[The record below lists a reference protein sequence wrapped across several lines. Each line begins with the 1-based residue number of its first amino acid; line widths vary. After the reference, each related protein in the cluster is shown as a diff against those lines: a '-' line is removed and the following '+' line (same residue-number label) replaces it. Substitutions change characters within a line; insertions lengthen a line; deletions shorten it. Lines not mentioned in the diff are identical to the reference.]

1 MDDNFFTEKELKSAN
16 RGSIAPVIVVIFVII
31 ALLGLAF
38 FGGKYYL
45 ASRNNIKI
53 FMNNYFNKLED
64 NIGKNNSTSG
74 SLSLNVNGDTT
85 DKEKKIF
92 KILNNLDFSMNY
104 GIDTKEN
111 ITNIDISTNYYGDKL
126 VNINTYIEDNNIYL
140 SSSDLYS
147 KYIKIENKKEDNSE
161 KKSMT
166 NDDYKVIINSISTAV
181 SESLKEEYF
190 TKNWVKLDGKS
201 VNKVEL
207 LLNNNNIKII
217 NENIINNLKNNDNS
231 EEFKKEYD
239 TLMKTPVYVDS
250 PLAISATEIFRE
262 NMNLFDEETQQLI
275 QSGDNPLEFPGLQFT
290 KTADESK
297 SLNEMDGAAII
308 ISASGMCD
316 VGRIKHH
323 LKHHIWN
330 PNSTILFVGYQ
341 APGTLGRRIV
351 DGAKTIKIFGEE
363 IAVNARIEYIEGYS
377 GHADQEWLMNFI
389 YSFITK
395 PKHIFL
401 VHGEP
406 DGQEI
411 LREKIV
417 KQLGIPVTIPE
428 FGEIYS
434 IKDEAIEK
442 ISQLERV
449 VAERE
454 ETPRLEV
461 IEKMK
466 ILKNELADMEEIV
479 KSDYLTDDAT
489 DDDIAKLKLRLKEL
503 ENQILKIVEND

>member
-1 MDDNFFTEKELKSAN
+1 MDDNFFTEKELRNAN
-16 RGSIAPVIVVIFVII
+16 RGSIAPVVVVIFVII

-53 FMNNYFNKLED
+53 FMNDYFNKLED

-126 VNINTYIEDNNIYL
+126 ININTYIEDNNIYL

-217 NENIINNLKNNDNS
+217 NENIINNLKNNNNFIDSFGKLIGKKTMEVKELLDKEIKEVNS
-231 EEFKKEYD
+231 NEYSD
-239 TLMKTPVYVDS
+239 IKISLYTKITKFVKLEITSGEDKIAVKSNDKGYSFEIVDS
-250 PLAISATEIFRE
+250 E
-262 NMNLFDEETQQLI
+262 
-275 QSGDNPLEFPGLQFT
+275 DNNTYNG
-290 KTADESK
+290 
-297 SLNEMDGAAII
+297 
-308 ISASGMCD
+308 
-316 VGRIKHH
+316 
-323 LKHHIWN
+323 
-330 PNSTILFVGYQ
+330 
-341 APGTLGRRIV
+341 
-351 DGAKTIKIFGEE
+351 TIKINNNSDSTTYNVNVKDSNNLE
-363 IAVNARIEYIEGYS
+363 IKINNTI
-377 GHADQEWLMNFI
+377 NKT
-389 YSFITK
+389 TK
-395 PKHIFL
+395 
-401 VHGEP
+401 
-406 DGQEI
+406 
-411 LREKIV
+411 
-417 KQLGIPVTIPE
+417 
-428 FGEIYS
+428 
-434 IKDEAIEK
+434 IEK
-442 ISQLERV
+442 KDVSNSVLLEDITEKEYEDIINKISNNKAFNKIYEDISNSN
-449 VAERE
+449 
-454 ETPRLEV
+454 
-461 IEKMK
+461 IE
-466 ILKNELADMEEIV
+466 IG
-479 KSDYLTDDAT
+479 
-489 DDDIAKLKLRLKEL
+489 DIA
-503 ENQILKIVEND
+503 

>member
-1 MDDNFFTEKELKSAN
+1 MDDSFFTEKELRNAN

-53 FMNNYFNKLED
+53 FMNDYFNELEE

-85 DKEKKIF
+85 DKEEKIF

-126 VNINTYIEDNNIYL
+126 ININTYIEDNNIYL

-217 NENIINNLKNNDNS
+217 NENIINNLKNNNNFIDSFGKLIGKKTMEVKELLDKEIKEVNSNEYSDIKISLYTKITKFVKLEITSGEDKIVVKSNDKGYSFEIVDSEDNNTYNGTIEINNNS
-231 EEFKKEYD
+231 DSTTYNVNVKDSNNLEIKINNTINKTTKIEKKDVSNSVLLEDITEKEYED
-239 TLMKTPVYVDS
+239 
-250 PLAISATEIFRE
+250 
-262 NMNLFDEETQQLI
+262 
-275 QSGDNPLEFPGLQFT
+275 
-290 KTADESK
+290 
-297 SLNEMDGAAII
+297 II
-308 ISASGMCD
+308 
-316 VGRIKHH
+316 
-323 LKHHIWN
+323 N
-330 PNSTILFVGYQ
+330 
-341 APGTLGRRIV
+341 
-351 DGAKTIKIFGEE
+351 
-363 IAVNARIEYIEGYS
+363 
-377 GHADQEWLMNFI
+377 
-389 YSFITK
+389 
-395 PKHIFL
+395 
-401 VHGEP
+401 
-406 DGQEI
+406 
-411 LREKIV
+411 
-417 KQLGIPVTIPE
+417 
-428 FGEIYS
+428 
-434 IKDEAIEK
+434 K
-442 ISQLERV
+442 ISNNKAFNKIYEDISNSN
-449 VAERE
+449 
-454 ETPRLEV
+454 
-461 IEKMK
+461 IE
-466 ILKNELADMEEIV
+466 IG
-479 KSDYLTDDAT
+479 
-489 DDDIAKLKLRLKEL
+489 DIA
-503 ENQILKIVEND
+503 

>member
-1 MDDNFFTEKELKSAN
+1 MDDNFFTEKELRNAN

-53 FMNNYFNKLED
+53 FMNDYFNELED

-126 VNINTYIEDNNIYL
+126 ININTYIEDNNIYL

-147 KYIKIENKKEDNSE
+147 KYIRIENKKEDNSE

-190 TKNWVKLDGKS
+190 TKNWVELDGKS

-217 NENIINNLKNNDNS
+217 NENIINNLKNNNNFIDSFGKLIGKKTMEVKELLDKEIKEVNSNEYSDIKISLYTKITKFVKLEITSGEDKIVVKSNDKGYSFEIVDSEDNNTYNGTIEINNNS
-231 EEFKKEYD
+231 DSTTYNVNVKDSNNLEIKINNTINKTTKIEKKDVSNSVLLEDITEKEYED
-239 TLMKTPVYVDS
+239 
-250 PLAISATEIFRE
+250 
-262 NMNLFDEETQQLI
+262 
-275 QSGDNPLEFPGLQFT
+275 
-290 KTADESK
+290 
-297 SLNEMDGAAII
+297 II
-308 ISASGMCD
+308 
-316 VGRIKHH
+316 
-323 LKHHIWN
+323 N
-330 PNSTILFVGYQ
+330 
-341 APGTLGRRIV
+341 
-351 DGAKTIKIFGEE
+351 
-363 IAVNARIEYIEGYS
+363 
-377 GHADQEWLMNFI
+377 
-389 YSFITK
+389 
-395 PKHIFL
+395 
-401 VHGEP
+401 
-406 DGQEI
+406 
-411 LREKIV
+411 
-417 KQLGIPVTIPE
+417 
-428 FGEIYS
+428 
-434 IKDEAIEK
+434 K
-442 ISQLERV
+442 ISNNKAFNKIYEDISNSN
-449 VAERE
+449 
-454 ETPRLEV
+454 
-461 IEKMK
+461 IE
-466 ILKNELADMEEIV
+466 IG
-479 KSDYLTDDAT
+479 
-489 DDDIAKLKLRLKEL
+489 DIA
-503 ENQILKIVEND
+503 

>member
-1 MDDNFFTEKELKSAN
+1 MDDNFFTEKELRNAN

-53 FMNNYFNKLED
+53 FMNDYFNKLED

-126 VNINTYIEDNNIYL
+126 ININTYIEDNNIYL

-217 NENIINNLKNNDNS
+217 NENIINNLKNNNNFIDSFGKLIGKKTMEVKELLDKEIKEVNSNEYSDIKISLYTKITKFVKLEITSGEDKIVVKSNDKGYSFEIVDSEDNNTYNGTIEINNNS
-231 EEFKKEYD
+231 DSTTYNVNVKDSNNLEIKINNTINKTTKIEKKDVSNSILLEDITEKEYED
-239 TLMKTPVYVDS
+239 
-250 PLAISATEIFRE
+250 
-262 NMNLFDEETQQLI
+262 
-275 QSGDNPLEFPGLQFT
+275 
-290 KTADESK
+290 
-297 SLNEMDGAAII
+297 II
-308 ISASGMCD
+308 
-316 VGRIKHH
+316 
-323 LKHHIWN
+323 N
-330 PNSTILFVGYQ
+330 
-341 APGTLGRRIV
+341 
-351 DGAKTIKIFGEE
+351 
-363 IAVNARIEYIEGYS
+363 
-377 GHADQEWLMNFI
+377 
-389 YSFITK
+389 
-395 PKHIFL
+395 
-401 VHGEP
+401 
-406 DGQEI
+406 
-411 LREKIV
+411 
-417 KQLGIPVTIPE
+417 
-428 FGEIYS
+428 
-434 IKDEAIEK
+434 K
-442 ISQLERV
+442 ISNNKAFNKIYEDISNSN
-449 VAERE
+449 
-454 ETPRLEV
+454 
-461 IEKMK
+461 IE
-466 ILKNELADMEEIV
+466 IG
-479 KSDYLTDDAT
+479 
-489 DDDIAKLKLRLKEL
+489 DIA
-503 ENQILKIVEND
+503 

>member
-1 MDDNFFTEKELKSAN
+1 MDDSFFTEKELRNAN

-53 FMNNYFNKLED
+53 FMNDYFNELEE

-74 SLSLNVNGDTT
+74 SLSLNVNGDTA
-85 DKEKKIF
+85 DKEEKIF

-126 VNINTYIEDNNIYL
+126 ININTYIEDNNIYL

-217 NENIINNLKNNDNS
+217 NENIINNLKNNNNFIDSFGKLIGKKTMEVKELLDKEIKEVNNNEYSDIKISLYTKITKFVKLEITSGEDKIVVKSNDKGYSFEIVDSEDNNTYNGTIEINNNS
-231 EEFKKEYD
+231 DSTTYNVNVKDSNNLEIKINNTINKTTKIEKKDVSNSVLLEDITEKEYED
-239 TLMKTPVYVDS
+239 
-250 PLAISATEIFRE
+250 
-262 NMNLFDEETQQLI
+262 
-275 QSGDNPLEFPGLQFT
+275 
-290 KTADESK
+290 
-297 SLNEMDGAAII
+297 II
-308 ISASGMCD
+308 
-316 VGRIKHH
+316 
-323 LKHHIWN
+323 N
-330 PNSTILFVGYQ
+330 
-341 APGTLGRRIV
+341 
-351 DGAKTIKIFGEE
+351 
-363 IAVNARIEYIEGYS
+363 
-377 GHADQEWLMNFI
+377 
-389 YSFITK
+389 
-395 PKHIFL
+395 
-401 VHGEP
+401 
-406 DGQEI
+406 
-411 LREKIV
+411 
-417 KQLGIPVTIPE
+417 
-428 FGEIYS
+428 
-434 IKDEAIEK
+434 K
-442 ISQLERV
+442 ISNNKAFNKIYEDISNSN
-449 VAERE
+449 
-454 ETPRLEV
+454 
-461 IEKMK
+461 IE
-466 ILKNELADMEEIV
+466 IG
-479 KSDYLTDDAT
+479 
-489 DDDIAKLKLRLKEL
+489 DIA
-503 ENQILKIVEND
+503 

>member
-1 MDDNFFTEKELKSAN
+1 MDDNFFTEKELRNAN
-16 RGSIAPVIVVIFVII
+16 RGSIAPVVVVIFVII

-53 FMNNYFNKLED
+53 FMNDYFNELEE

-85 DKEKKIF
+85 DKEEKIF

-126 VNINTYIEDNNIYL
+126 ININTYIEDNNIYL

-217 NENIINNLKNNDNS
+217 NEKIINNLKNNNNFIDSFGKLIGKKTMEVKELLDKEIKEVNSNEYSDIKISLYTKITKFVKLEITSGEDKIVVKSNDKGYSFEIVDSEDNNTYNGTIEINNNS
-231 EEFKKEYD
+231 DSTTYNVNVKDSNNLEIKINNTINKTTKIEKKDVSNSVLLEDITEKEYED
-239 TLMKTPVYVDS
+239 
-250 PLAISATEIFRE
+250 
-262 NMNLFDEETQQLI
+262 
-275 QSGDNPLEFPGLQFT
+275 
-290 KTADESK
+290 
-297 SLNEMDGAAII
+297 II
-308 ISASGMCD
+308 
-316 VGRIKHH
+316 
-323 LKHHIWN
+323 N
-330 PNSTILFVGYQ
+330 
-341 APGTLGRRIV
+341 
-351 DGAKTIKIFGEE
+351 
-363 IAVNARIEYIEGYS
+363 
-377 GHADQEWLMNFI
+377 
-389 YSFITK
+389 
-395 PKHIFL
+395 
-401 VHGEP
+401 
-406 DGQEI
+406 
-411 LREKIV
+411 
-417 KQLGIPVTIPE
+417 
-428 FGEIYS
+428 
-434 IKDEAIEK
+434 K
-442 ISQLERV
+442 ISNNKAFNKIYEDISNSN
-449 VAERE
+449 
-454 ETPRLEV
+454 
-461 IEKMK
+461 IE
-466 ILKNELADMEEIV
+466 IG
-479 KSDYLTDDAT
+479 
-489 DDDIAKLKLRLKEL
+489 DIA
-503 ENQILKIVEND
+503 

>member
-16 RGSIAPVIVVIFVII
+16 RGSIASVVVVIFVII

-53 FMNNYFNKLED
+53 FMNNYFNELED

-85 DKEKKIF
+85 DKEEKIF

-126 VNINTYIEDNNIYL
+126 ININTYIEDNNIYL

-217 NENIINNLKNNDNS
+217 NENIINNLKNNNNFIDSFGKLIGKKTMEVKELLDKEIKEVNSNEYSDIKISLYTKITKFVKLEITSGEDKIVVKSNDKGYSFEIVDSEDNNTYNGTIEINNNS
-231 EEFKKEYD
+231 DSTTYNVNVKDSNNLEIKINNTINKTTKIEKKDVSNSILLEDITEKEYED
-239 TLMKTPVYVDS
+239 
-250 PLAISATEIFRE
+250 
-262 NMNLFDEETQQLI
+262 
-275 QSGDNPLEFPGLQFT
+275 
-290 KTADESK
+290 
-297 SLNEMDGAAII
+297 II
-308 ISASGMCD
+308 
-316 VGRIKHH
+316 
-323 LKHHIWN
+323 N
-330 PNSTILFVGYQ
+330 
-341 APGTLGRRIV
+341 
-351 DGAKTIKIFGEE
+351 
-363 IAVNARIEYIEGYS
+363 
-377 GHADQEWLMNFI
+377 
-389 YSFITK
+389 
-395 PKHIFL
+395 
-401 VHGEP
+401 
-406 DGQEI
+406 
-411 LREKIV
+411 
-417 KQLGIPVTIPE
+417 
-428 FGEIYS
+428 
-434 IKDEAIEK
+434 K
-442 ISQLERV
+442 ISNNKAFNKIYEDISNSN
-449 VAERE
+449 
-454 ETPRLEV
+454 
-461 IEKMK
+461 IE
-466 ILKNELADMEEIV
+466 IG
-479 KSDYLTDDAT
+479 
-489 DDDIAKLKLRLKEL
+489 DIA
-503 ENQILKIVEND
+503 

>member
-16 RGSIAPVIVVIFVII
+16 RGSIAPIVVVIFVII

-53 FMNNYFNKLED
+53 FMNDYFNKLED

-126 VNINTYIEDNNIYL
+126 ININTYIEDNNIYL

-217 NENIINNLKNNDNS
+217 NENIINNLKNNNNFIDSFGKLIGKKTMEVKELLDKEIKEVNS
-231 EEFKKEYD
+231 NEYSD
-239 TLMKTPVYVDS
+239 
-250 PLAISATEIFRE
+250 
-262 NMNLFDEETQQLI
+262 
-275 QSGDNPLEFPGLQFT
+275 
-290 KTADESK
+290 
-297 SLNEMDGAAII
+297 
-308 ISASGMCD
+308 
-316 VGRIKHH
+316 
-323 LKHHIWN
+323 
-330 PNSTILFVGYQ
+330 
-341 APGTLGRRIV
+341 
-351 DGAKTIKIFGEE
+351 IKISL
-363 IAVNARIEYIEGYS
+363 YTK
-377 GHADQEWLMNFI
+377 
-389 YSFITK
+389 ITK
-395 PKHIFL
+395 FVKLEITS
-401 VHGEP
+401 GE
-406 DGQEI
+406 D
-411 LREKIV
+411 KIV
-417 KQLGIPVTIPE
+417 
-428 FGEIYS
+428 
-434 IKDEAIEK
+434 
-442 ISQLERV
+442 
-449 VAERE
+449 
-454 ETPRLEV
+454 
-461 IEKMK
+461 
-466 ILKNELADMEEIV
+466 V
-479 KSDYLTDDAT
+479 KS
-489 DDDIAKLKLRLKEL
+489 
-503 ENQILKIVEND
+503 NDKG

>member
-1 MDDNFFTEKELKSAN
+1 MDDNFFTEKELRNAN
-16 RGSIAPVIVVIFVII
+16 RGSIAPVVVVIFVII

-53 FMNNYFNKLED
+53 FMNDYFNKLED

-126 VNINTYIEDNNIYL
+126 ININTYIEDNNIYL

-217 NENIINNLKNNDNS
+217 NENIINNLKNNNNFIDSFGKLIGKKTMEVKELLDKEIKEVNS
-231 EEFKKEYD
+231 NEYSD
-239 TLMKTPVYVDS
+239 IKISLYTKITKFVKLEITSGEDKIVVKSNDKGYSFEIVDS
-250 PLAISATEIFRE
+250 E
-262 NMNLFDEETQQLI
+262 
-275 QSGDNPLEFPGLQFT
+275 DNNTYNG
-290 KTADESK
+290 
-297 SLNEMDGAAII
+297 
-308 ISASGMCD
+308 
-316 VGRIKHH
+316 
-323 LKHHIWN
+323 
-330 PNSTILFVGYQ
+330 
-341 APGTLGRRIV
+341 
-351 DGAKTIKIFGEE
+351 TIKINNNSDSTTYNVNVKDSNNLE
-363 IAVNARIEYIEGYS
+363 IKINNTI
-377 GHADQEWLMNFI
+377 NKT
-389 YSFITK
+389 TK
-395 PKHIFL
+395 
-401 VHGEP
+401 
-406 DGQEI
+406 
-411 LREKIV
+411 
-417 KQLGIPVTIPE
+417 
-428 FGEIYS
+428 
-434 IKDEAIEK
+434 IEK
-442 ISQLERV
+442 KDVSNSILLEDITEKEYEDIINKISNNKAFNKIYEDISNSN
-449 VAERE
+449 
-454 ETPRLEV
+454 
-461 IEKMK
+461 IE
-466 ILKNELADMEEIV
+466 IG
-479 KSDYLTDDAT
+479 
-489 DDDIAKLKLRLKEL
+489 DIA
-503 ENQILKIVEND
+503 

>member
-53 FMNNYFNKLED
+53 FMNDYFNKLED

-85 DKEKKIF
+85 DKEEKIF

-126 VNINTYIEDNNIYL
+126 ININTYIEDNNIYL

-217 NENIINNLKNNDNS
+217 NENIINNLKNNNNFIDSFGKLIGKKTMEVKELLDKEIKEVNSNEYSDIKISLYTKITKFVKLEITSGEDKIVVKSNDKGYSFEIVDSEDNNTYNGTIEINNNS
-231 EEFKKEYD
+231 DSTTYNVNVKDSNNLEIKINNTINKTTKIEKKDVSNSVLLEDITEKEYED
-239 TLMKTPVYVDS
+239 
-250 PLAISATEIFRE
+250 
-262 NMNLFDEETQQLI
+262 
-275 QSGDNPLEFPGLQFT
+275 
-290 KTADESK
+290 
-297 SLNEMDGAAII
+297 II
-308 ISASGMCD
+308 
-316 VGRIKHH
+316 
-323 LKHHIWN
+323 N
-330 PNSTILFVGYQ
+330 
-341 APGTLGRRIV
+341 
-351 DGAKTIKIFGEE
+351 
-363 IAVNARIEYIEGYS
+363 
-377 GHADQEWLMNFI
+377 
-389 YSFITK
+389 
-395 PKHIFL
+395 
-401 VHGEP
+401 
-406 DGQEI
+406 
-411 LREKIV
+411 
-417 KQLGIPVTIPE
+417 
-428 FGEIYS
+428 
-434 IKDEAIEK
+434 K
-442 ISQLERV
+442 ISNNKAFNKIYEDISNSN
-449 VAERE
+449 
-454 ETPRLEV
+454 
-461 IEKMK
+461 IE
-466 ILKNELADMEEIV
+466 IG
-479 KSDYLTDDAT
+479 
-489 DDDIAKLKLRLKEL
+489 DIA
-503 ENQILKIVEND
+503 

>member
-1 MDDNFFTEKELKSAN
+1 MDDNFFTEKELRNAN
-16 RGSIAPVIVVIFVII
+16 RGSIAPVVVVIFVII

-53 FMNNYFNKLED
+53 FMNDYFNELED

-126 VNINTYIEDNNIYL
+126 ININTYIEDNNIYL

-217 NENIINNLKNNDNS
+217 NENIINNLKNNNNFIDSFGKLIGKKTMEVKELLDKEIKEVNS
-231 EEFKKEYD
+231 NEYSD
-239 TLMKTPVYVDS
+239 IKISLYTKITKFVKLEITSGEDKIAVKSNDKGYSFEIVDS
-250 PLAISATEIFRE
+250 E
-262 NMNLFDEETQQLI
+262 
-275 QSGDNPLEFPGLQFT
+275 DNNTYNG
-290 KTADESK
+290 
-297 SLNEMDGAAII
+297 
-308 ISASGMCD
+308 
-316 VGRIKHH
+316 
-323 LKHHIWN
+323 
-330 PNSTILFVGYQ
+330 
-341 APGTLGRRIV
+341 
-351 DGAKTIKIFGEE
+351 TIKINNNSDSTTYNVNVKDSNNLE
-363 IAVNARIEYIEGYS
+363 IKINNTI
-377 GHADQEWLMNFI
+377 NKT
-389 YSFITK
+389 TK
-395 PKHIFL
+395 
-401 VHGEP
+401 
-406 DGQEI
+406 
-411 LREKIV
+411 
-417 KQLGIPVTIPE
+417 
-428 FGEIYS
+428 
-434 IKDEAIEK
+434 IEK
-442 ISQLERV
+442 KDVSNSVLLEDITEKEYEDIINKISNNKAFNKIYEDISNSN
-449 VAERE
+449 
-454 ETPRLEV
+454 
-461 IEKMK
+461 IE
-466 ILKNELADMEEIV
+466 IG
-479 KSDYLTDDAT
+479 
-489 DDDIAKLKLRLKEL
+489 DIA
-503 ENQILKIVEND
+503 

>member
-16 RGSIAPVIVVIFVII
+16 RGSIAPVVVVIFVII

-53 FMNNYFNKLED
+53 FMNDYFNKLED

-126 VNINTYIEDNNIYL
+126 ININTYIEDNNIYL

-217 NENIINNLKNNDNS
+217 NENIINNLKNNNNFIDSFGKLIGKKTMEVKELLDKEIKEVNS
-231 EEFKKEYD
+231 NEYSD
-239 TLMKTPVYVDS
+239 IKISLYTKITKFVKLEITSGEDKIVVKSNDKGYSFEIVDS
-250 PLAISATEIFRE
+250 E
-262 NMNLFDEETQQLI
+262 
-275 QSGDNPLEFPGLQFT
+275 DNNTYNG
-290 KTADESK
+290 
-297 SLNEMDGAAII
+297 
-308 ISASGMCD
+308 
-316 VGRIKHH
+316 
-323 LKHHIWN
+323 
-330 PNSTILFVGYQ
+330 
-341 APGTLGRRIV
+341 
-351 DGAKTIKIFGEE
+351 TIKINNNSDSTTYNVNVKDSNNLE
-363 IAVNARIEYIEGYS
+363 IKINNTI
-377 GHADQEWLMNFI
+377 NKT
-389 YSFITK
+389 TK
-395 PKHIFL
+395 
-401 VHGEP
+401 
-406 DGQEI
+406 
-411 LREKIV
+411 
-417 KQLGIPVTIPE
+417 
-428 FGEIYS
+428 
-434 IKDEAIEK
+434 IEK
-442 ISQLERV
+442 KDVSNSVLLEDITEKEYEDIINKISNNKAFNKIYEDISNSN
-449 VAERE
+449 
-454 ETPRLEV
+454 
-461 IEKMK
+461 IE
-466 ILKNELADMEEIV
+466 IG
-479 KSDYLTDDAT
+479 
-489 DDDIAKLKLRLKEL
+489 DIA
-503 ENQILKIVEND
+503 

>member
-1 MDDNFFTEKELKSAN
+1 MDDNFFTEKELRNAN

-53 FMNNYFNKLED
+53 FMNDYFNELEE

-85 DKEKKIF
+85 DKEEKIF

-126 VNINTYIEDNNIYL
+126 ININTYIEDNNIYL

-217 NENIINNLKNNDNS
+217 NENIINNLKNNNNFIDSFGKLIGKKTMEVKELLDKEIKEVNS
-231 EEFKKEYD
+231 NEYSD
-239 TLMKTPVYVDS
+239 IKISLYTKITKFVKLEITSGEDKIVVKSNDKGYSFEIVDS
-250 PLAISATEIFRE
+250 E
-262 NMNLFDEETQQLI
+262 
-275 QSGDNPLEFPGLQFT
+275 DNNTYNG
-290 KTADESK
+290 
-297 SLNEMDGAAII
+297 
-308 ISASGMCD
+308 
-316 VGRIKHH
+316 
-323 LKHHIWN
+323 
-330 PNSTILFVGYQ
+330 
-341 APGTLGRRIV
+341 
-351 DGAKTIKIFGEE
+351 TIKINNNSDSTTYNVNVKDSNNLE
-363 IAVNARIEYIEGYS
+363 IKINNTI
-377 GHADQEWLMNFI
+377 NKT
-389 YSFITK
+389 TK
-395 PKHIFL
+395 
-401 VHGEP
+401 
-406 DGQEI
+406 
-411 LREKIV
+411 
-417 KQLGIPVTIPE
+417 
-428 FGEIYS
+428 
-434 IKDEAIEK
+434 IEK
-442 ISQLERV
+442 KDVSNSILLEDITEKEYEDIINKISNNKAFNKIYEDISNSN
-449 VAERE
+449 
-454 ETPRLEV
+454 
-461 IEKMK
+461 IE
-466 ILKNELADMEEIV
+466 IG
-479 KSDYLTDDAT
+479 
-489 DDDIAKLKLRLKEL
+489 DIA
-503 ENQILKIVEND
+503 

>member
-1 MDDNFFTEKELKSAN
+1 MDDNFFTEKELRNAN

-53 FMNNYFNKLED
+53 FMNDYFNKLED

-74 SLSLNVNGDTT
+74 SLSLNINGDTT
-85 DKEKKIF
+85 DKEEKIF

-126 VNINTYIEDNNIYL
+126 ININTYIEDNNIYL

-217 NENIINNLKNNDNS
+217 NENIINNLKNNNNFIDSFGKLIGKKTMEVKELLDKEIKEVNS
-231 EEFKKEYD
+231 NEYSD
-239 TLMKTPVYVDS
+239 IKISLYTKITKFVKLEITSGEDKIAVKSNDKGYSFEIVDS
-250 PLAISATEIFRE
+250 E
-262 NMNLFDEETQQLI
+262 
-275 QSGDNPLEFPGLQFT
+275 DNNTYNG
-290 KTADESK
+290 
-297 SLNEMDGAAII
+297 
-308 ISASGMCD
+308 
-316 VGRIKHH
+316 
-323 LKHHIWN
+323 
-330 PNSTILFVGYQ
+330 
-341 APGTLGRRIV
+341 
-351 DGAKTIKIFGEE
+351 TIKINNNSDSTTYNVNVKDSNNLE
-363 IAVNARIEYIEGYS
+363 IKINNTI
-377 GHADQEWLMNFI
+377 NKT
-389 YSFITK
+389 TK
-395 PKHIFL
+395 
-401 VHGEP
+401 
-406 DGQEI
+406 
-411 LREKIV
+411 
-417 KQLGIPVTIPE
+417 
-428 FGEIYS
+428 
-434 IKDEAIEK
+434 IEK
-442 ISQLERV
+442 KDVSNSVLLEDITEKEYEDIINKISNNKAFNKIYEDISNSN
-449 VAERE
+449 
-454 ETPRLEV
+454 
-461 IEKMK
+461 IE
-466 ILKNELADMEEIV
+466 IG
-479 KSDYLTDDAT
+479 
-489 DDDIAKLKLRLKEL
+489 DIA
-503 ENQILKIVEND
+503 

>member
-16 RGSIAPVIVVIFVII
+16 RGSIAPVVVVIFVII

-126 VNINTYIEDNNIYL
+126 ININTYIEDNNIYL
-140 SSSDLYS
+140 SSSDLY
-147 KYIKIENKKEDNSE
+147 KKKKKIENKKEDNSE

-217 NENIINNLKNNDNS
+217 NENIINNLKNNNNFIDSFGKLIGKKTMEVKELLDKEIKEVNSNEYSDIKISLYTKITKFVKLEITSGEDKIAVKSNDKGYSFEIVDSEDNNTYNGTIEINNNS
-231 EEFKKEYD
+231 DSTTYNVNVKDSNNLEIKINNTINKTTKIEKKDVSNSVLLEDITEKEYED
-239 TLMKTPVYVDS
+239 
-250 PLAISATEIFRE
+250 
-262 NMNLFDEETQQLI
+262 
-275 QSGDNPLEFPGLQFT
+275 
-290 KTADESK
+290 
-297 SLNEMDGAAII
+297 II
-308 ISASGMCD
+308 
-316 VGRIKHH
+316 
-323 LKHHIWN
+323 N
-330 PNSTILFVGYQ
+330 
-341 APGTLGRRIV
+341 
-351 DGAKTIKIFGEE
+351 
-363 IAVNARIEYIEGYS
+363 
-377 GHADQEWLMNFI
+377 
-389 YSFITK
+389 
-395 PKHIFL
+395 
-401 VHGEP
+401 
-406 DGQEI
+406 
-411 LREKIV
+411 
-417 KQLGIPVTIPE
+417 
-428 FGEIYS
+428 
-434 IKDEAIEK
+434 K
-442 ISQLERV
+442 ISNNKAFNKIYEDISNSN
-449 VAERE
+449 
-454 ETPRLEV
+454 
-461 IEKMK
+461 IE
-466 ILKNELADMEEIV
+466 IG
-479 KSDYLTDDAT
+479 
-489 DDDIAKLKLRLKEL
+489 DIA
-503 ENQILKIVEND
+503 

>member
-1 MDDNFFTEKELKSAN
+1 MDDNFFTEKELRNAN
-16 RGSIAPVIVVIFVII
+16 RGSIAPVVVVIFVII

-53 FMNNYFNKLED
+53 FMNDYFNELEE

-126 VNINTYIEDNNIYL
+126 ININTYIEDNNIYL

-217 NENIINNLKNNDNS
+217 NENIINNLKNNNNFIDSFGKLIGRKTMEVKELLDKEIKEVNSNEYSDIKISLYTKITKFVKLEITSGEDKIVVKSNDKGYSFEIVDSEDNNTYNGTIEINNNS
-231 EEFKKEYD
+231 DSTTYNVNVKDSNNLEIKINNTINKTTKIEKKDVSNSVLLEDITEKEYED
-239 TLMKTPVYVDS
+239 
-250 PLAISATEIFRE
+250 
-262 NMNLFDEETQQLI
+262 
-275 QSGDNPLEFPGLQFT
+275 
-290 KTADESK
+290 
-297 SLNEMDGAAII
+297 II
-308 ISASGMCD
+308 
-316 VGRIKHH
+316 
-323 LKHHIWN
+323 N
-330 PNSTILFVGYQ
+330 
-341 APGTLGRRIV
+341 
-351 DGAKTIKIFGEE
+351 
-363 IAVNARIEYIEGYS
+363 
-377 GHADQEWLMNFI
+377 
-389 YSFITK
+389 
-395 PKHIFL
+395 
-401 VHGEP
+401 
-406 DGQEI
+406 
-411 LREKIV
+411 
-417 KQLGIPVTIPE
+417 
-428 FGEIYS
+428 
-434 IKDEAIEK
+434 K
-442 ISQLERV
+442 ISNNKAFNKIYEDISNSN
-449 VAERE
+449 
-454 ETPRLEV
+454 
-461 IEKMK
+461 IE
-466 ILKNELADMEEIV
+466 IG
-479 KSDYLTDDAT
+479 
-489 DDDIAKLKLRLKEL
+489 DIA
-503 ENQILKIVEND
+503 

>member
-53 FMNNYFNKLED
+53 FMNDYFNKLED

-126 VNINTYIEDNNIYL
+126 ININTYIEDNNIYL

-217 NENIINNLKNNDNS
+217 NENIINNLKNNNNFIDSFGKLIGKKTMEVKELLDKEIKEVNSNEYSDIKISLYTKITKFVKLEITSGEDKIAVKSNDKGYSFEIVDSEDNNTYNGTIEINNNS
-231 EEFKKEYD
+231 DSTTYNVNVKDSNNLEIKINNTINKTTKIEKKDVSNSVLLEDITEKEYED
-239 TLMKTPVYVDS
+239 
-250 PLAISATEIFRE
+250 
-262 NMNLFDEETQQLI
+262 
-275 QSGDNPLEFPGLQFT
+275 
-290 KTADESK
+290 
-297 SLNEMDGAAII
+297 II
-308 ISASGMCD
+308 
-316 VGRIKHH
+316 
-323 LKHHIWN
+323 N
-330 PNSTILFVGYQ
+330 
-341 APGTLGRRIV
+341 
-351 DGAKTIKIFGEE
+351 
-363 IAVNARIEYIEGYS
+363 
-377 GHADQEWLMNFI
+377 
-389 YSFITK
+389 
-395 PKHIFL
+395 
-401 VHGEP
+401 
-406 DGQEI
+406 
-411 LREKIV
+411 
-417 KQLGIPVTIPE
+417 
-428 FGEIYS
+428 
-434 IKDEAIEK
+434 K
-442 ISQLERV
+442 ISNNKAFNKIYEDISNSN
-449 VAERE
+449 
-454 ETPRLEV
+454 
-461 IEKMK
+461 IE
-466 ILKNELADMEEIV
+466 IG
-479 KSDYLTDDAT
+479 
-489 DDDIAKLKLRLKEL
+489 DIA
-503 ENQILKIVEND
+503 

>member
-1 MDDNFFTEKELKSAN
+1 MDDNFFTEKELRNAN
-16 RGSIAPVIVVIFVII
+16 RGSIAPVVVVIFVII

-53 FMNNYFNKLED
+53 FMNNYFNELEE

-85 DKEKKIF
+85 DKEEKIF

-126 VNINTYIEDNNIYL
+126 ININTYIEDNNIYL

-217 NENIINNLKNNDNS
+217 NENIINNLKNNNNFIDSFGKLIGKKTMEVKELLDKEIKEVNSNEYSDIKISLYTKITKFVKLEITSGEDKIVVKSNDKGYSFEIVDSEDNNTYNGTIEINNKS
-231 EEFKKEYD
+231 DSTTYNVNIKDSNNLKIKINNTINKTTKIEKKDVSNSVLLEDITEKEYED
-239 TLMKTPVYVDS
+239 
-250 PLAISATEIFRE
+250 
-262 NMNLFDEETQQLI
+262 
-275 QSGDNPLEFPGLQFT
+275 
-290 KTADESK
+290 
-297 SLNEMDGAAII
+297 II
-308 ISASGMCD
+308 
-316 VGRIKHH
+316 
-323 LKHHIWN
+323 N
-330 PNSTILFVGYQ
+330 
-341 APGTLGRRIV
+341 
-351 DGAKTIKIFGEE
+351 
-363 IAVNARIEYIEGYS
+363 
-377 GHADQEWLMNFI
+377 
-389 YSFITK
+389 
-395 PKHIFL
+395 
-401 VHGEP
+401 
-406 DGQEI
+406 
-411 LREKIV
+411 
-417 KQLGIPVTIPE
+417 
-428 FGEIYS
+428 
-434 IKDEAIEK
+434 K
-442 ISQLERV
+442 ISNNKAFNKIYEDISNSN
-449 VAERE
+449 
-454 ETPRLEV
+454 
-461 IEKMK
+461 IE
-466 ILKNELADMEEIV
+466 IG
-479 KSDYLTDDAT
+479 
-489 DDDIAKLKLRLKEL
+489 DIA
-503 ENQILKIVEND
+503 

>member
-53 FMNNYFNKLED
+53 FMNDYFNELEE

-126 VNINTYIEDNNIYL
+126 ININTYIEDNNIYL

-217 NENIINNLKNNDNS
+217 NENIINNLKNNNNFIDSFGKLIGKKTMEVKELLDKEIKEVNSNEYSDIKISLYTKITKFVKLEITSGEDKIVVKSNDKGYSFEIVDSEDNNTYNGTIEINNNS
-231 EEFKKEYD
+231 DSTTYNVNVKDSNNLEIKINNTINKTTKIEKKDVSNSVLLEDITEKEYED
-239 TLMKTPVYVDS
+239 
-250 PLAISATEIFRE
+250 
-262 NMNLFDEETQQLI
+262 
-275 QSGDNPLEFPGLQFT
+275 
-290 KTADESK
+290 
-297 SLNEMDGAAII
+297 II
-308 ISASGMCD
+308 
-316 VGRIKHH
+316 
-323 LKHHIWN
+323 N
-330 PNSTILFVGYQ
+330 
-341 APGTLGRRIV
+341 
-351 DGAKTIKIFGEE
+351 
-363 IAVNARIEYIEGYS
+363 
-377 GHADQEWLMNFI
+377 
-389 YSFITK
+389 
-395 PKHIFL
+395 
-401 VHGEP
+401 
-406 DGQEI
+406 
-411 LREKIV
+411 
-417 KQLGIPVTIPE
+417 
-428 FGEIYS
+428 
-434 IKDEAIEK
+434 K
-442 ISQLERV
+442 ISNNKAFNKIYEDISNSN
-449 VAERE
+449 
-454 ETPRLEV
+454 
-461 IEKMK
+461 IE
-466 ILKNELADMEEIV
+466 IG
-479 KSDYLTDDAT
+479 
-489 DDDIAKLKLRLKEL
+489 DIA
-503 ENQILKIVEND
+503 

>member
-1 MDDNFFTEKELKSAN
+1 MDDNFFTEKELRNAN

-53 FMNNYFNKLED
+53 FMNDYFNELEE

-85 DKEKKIF
+85 DKEEKIF

-126 VNINTYIEDNNIYL
+126 ININTYIEDNNIYL

-147 KYIKIENKKEDNSE
+147 KYIKIENKKEANSE

-217 NENIINNLKNNDNS
+217 NENIINNLKNNNNFIDSFGKLIGKKTMEVKELLDKEIKEVNSNEYSDIKISLYTKITKFVKLEITSGEDKIVVKSNDKGYSFEIVDSEDNNTYNGTIEINNNS
-231 EEFKKEYD
+231 DSTNYNVNVKDSNNLEIKINNTINKTTKIKKKDVSNSVLLEDITEKEYED
-239 TLMKTPVYVDS
+239 
-250 PLAISATEIFRE
+250 
-262 NMNLFDEETQQLI
+262 
-275 QSGDNPLEFPGLQFT
+275 
-290 KTADESK
+290 
-297 SLNEMDGAAII
+297 II
-308 ISASGMCD
+308 
-316 VGRIKHH
+316 
-323 LKHHIWN
+323 N
-330 PNSTILFVGYQ
+330 
-341 APGTLGRRIV
+341 
-351 DGAKTIKIFGEE
+351 
-363 IAVNARIEYIEGYS
+363 
-377 GHADQEWLMNFI
+377 
-389 YSFITK
+389 
-395 PKHIFL
+395 
-401 VHGEP
+401 
-406 DGQEI
+406 
-411 LREKIV
+411 
-417 KQLGIPVTIPE
+417 
-428 FGEIYS
+428 
-434 IKDEAIEK
+434 K
-442 ISQLERV
+442 ISNNKAFNKIYEDISNSN
-449 VAERE
+449 
-454 ETPRLEV
+454 
-461 IEKMK
+461 IE
-466 ILKNELADMEEIV
+466 IG
-479 KSDYLTDDAT
+479 
-489 DDDIAKLKLRLKEL
+489 DIA
-503 ENQILKIVEND
+503 

>member
-1 MDDNFFTEKELKSAN
+1 MDDSFFTEKELRNAN

-53 FMNNYFNKLED
+53 FMNDYFNELEE

-85 DKEKKIF
+85 DKEEKIF

-126 VNINTYIEDNNIYL
+126 ININTYIEDNNIYL

-217 NENIINNLKNNDNS
+217 NENIINNLKNNNNFIDSFGKLIGKKTMEVKELLDKEIKEVNNNEYSDIKISLYTKITKFVKLEITSGEDKIVVKSNDKGYSFEIVDSEDNNTYNGTIEINNNS
-231 EEFKKEYD
+231 DSTTYNVNVKDSNNLEIKINNTINKTTKIEKKDVSNSVLLEDITEKEYED
-239 TLMKTPVYVDS
+239 
-250 PLAISATEIFRE
+250 
-262 NMNLFDEETQQLI
+262 
-275 QSGDNPLEFPGLQFT
+275 
-290 KTADESK
+290 
-297 SLNEMDGAAII
+297 II
-308 ISASGMCD
+308 
-316 VGRIKHH
+316 
-323 LKHHIWN
+323 N
-330 PNSTILFVGYQ
+330 
-341 APGTLGRRIV
+341 
-351 DGAKTIKIFGEE
+351 
-363 IAVNARIEYIEGYS
+363 
-377 GHADQEWLMNFI
+377 
-389 YSFITK
+389 
-395 PKHIFL
+395 
-401 VHGEP
+401 
-406 DGQEI
+406 
-411 LREKIV
+411 
-417 KQLGIPVTIPE
+417 
-428 FGEIYS
+428 
-434 IKDEAIEK
+434 K
-442 ISQLERV
+442 ISNNKAFNKIYEDISNSNIEIGD
-449 VAERE
+449 VA
-454 ETPRLEV
+454 
-461 IEKMK
+461 
-466 ILKNELADMEEIV
+466 
-479 KSDYLTDDAT
+479 
-489 DDDIAKLKLRLKEL
+489 
-503 ENQILKIVEND
+503 

>member
-1 MDDNFFTEKELKSAN
+1 MDDNFFTEKELRNAN
-16 RGSIAPVIVVIFVII
+16 RGSIAPVVVVIFVII

-53 FMNNYFNKLED
+53 FMNDYFNKLED

-126 VNINTYIEDNNIYL
+126 ININTYIEDNNIYL

-181 SESLKEEYF
+181 NESLKEEYF

-217 NENIINNLKNNDNS
+217 NENIINNLKNNNNFIDSFGKLIGKKTMEVKELLDKEIKEVNSNEYSDIKISLYTKITKFVKLEITSGEDKIVVKSNDKGYSFEIVDSEDNNTYNGTIEINNNS
-231 EEFKKEYD
+231 DSTTYNVNVKDSNNLEIKINNTINKTTKIEKKDVSNSVLLEDITEKEYED
-239 TLMKTPVYVDS
+239 
-250 PLAISATEIFRE
+250 
-262 NMNLFDEETQQLI
+262 
-275 QSGDNPLEFPGLQFT
+275 
-290 KTADESK
+290 
-297 SLNEMDGAAII
+297 II
-308 ISASGMCD
+308 
-316 VGRIKHH
+316 
-323 LKHHIWN
+323 N
-330 PNSTILFVGYQ
+330 
-341 APGTLGRRIV
+341 
-351 DGAKTIKIFGEE
+351 
-363 IAVNARIEYIEGYS
+363 
-377 GHADQEWLMNFI
+377 
-389 YSFITK
+389 
-395 PKHIFL
+395 
-401 VHGEP
+401 
-406 DGQEI
+406 
-411 LREKIV
+411 
-417 KQLGIPVTIPE
+417 
-428 FGEIYS
+428 
-434 IKDEAIEK
+434 K
-442 ISQLERV
+442 ISNNKAFNKIYEDISNSN
-449 VAERE
+449 
-454 ETPRLEV
+454 
-461 IEKMK
+461 IE
-466 ILKNELADMEEIV
+466 IG
-479 KSDYLTDDAT
+479 
-489 DDDIAKLKLRLKEL
+489 DIA
-503 ENQILKIVEND
+503 

>member
-53 FMNNYFNKLED
+53 FMNNYFNELED

-126 VNINTYIEDNNIYL
+126 ININTYIEDNNIYL

-217 NENIINNLKNNDNS
+217 NENIINNLKNNNNFIDSFGKLIGKKTMEVKELLDKEIKEVNSNEYSDIKISLYTKITKFVKLEITSGEDKIVVKSNDKGYSFEIVDSEDNNTYNGTIEINNNS
-231 EEFKKEYD
+231 DSTTYNVNVKDSNNLEIKINNTINKTTKIEKKDVSNSVLLEDITEKEYED
-239 TLMKTPVYVDS
+239 
-250 PLAISATEIFRE
+250 
-262 NMNLFDEETQQLI
+262 
-275 QSGDNPLEFPGLQFT
+275 
-290 KTADESK
+290 
-297 SLNEMDGAAII
+297 II
-308 ISASGMCD
+308 
-316 VGRIKHH
+316 
-323 LKHHIWN
+323 N
-330 PNSTILFVGYQ
+330 
-341 APGTLGRRIV
+341 
-351 DGAKTIKIFGEE
+351 
-363 IAVNARIEYIEGYS
+363 
-377 GHADQEWLMNFI
+377 
-389 YSFITK
+389 
-395 PKHIFL
+395 
-401 VHGEP
+401 
-406 DGQEI
+406 
-411 LREKIV
+411 
-417 KQLGIPVTIPE
+417 
-428 FGEIYS
+428 
-434 IKDEAIEK
+434 K
-442 ISQLERV
+442 ISNNKAFNKIYEDISNSN
-449 VAERE
+449 
-454 ETPRLEV
+454 
-461 IEKMK
+461 IE
-466 ILKNELADMEEIV
+466 IG
-479 KSDYLTDDAT
+479 
-489 DDDIAKLKLRLKEL
+489 DIA
-503 ENQILKIVEND
+503 

>member
-1 MDDNFFTEKELKSAN
+1 MDDNFFTEKELRNAN
-16 RGSIAPVIVVIFVII
+16 RGSIAPVVVVIFVII

-53 FMNNYFNKLED
+53 FMDNYFNELEE

-85 DKEKKIF
+85 DKEEKIF

-126 VNINTYIEDNNIYL
+126 ININTYIEDNNIYL

-217 NENIINNLKNNDNS
+217 NENIINNLKNNNNFIDSFGKLIGKKTMEVKELLDKEIKEVNSNEYSDIKISLYTKITKFVKLEITSGEDKIVVKSNDKGYSFEIVDSEDNNTYNGTIEINNNS
-231 EEFKKEYD
+231 DSTTYNVNVKDSNNLEIKINNTINKTTKIEKKDVSNSVLLEDITEKEY
-239 TLMKTPVYVDS
+239 
-250 PLAISATEIFRE
+250 E
-262 NMNLFDEETQQLI
+262 N
-275 QSGDNPLEFPGLQFT
+275 
-290 KTADESK
+290 
-297 SLNEMDGAAII
+297 II
-308 ISASGMCD
+308 
-316 VGRIKHH
+316 
-323 LKHHIWN
+323 N
-330 PNSTILFVGYQ
+330 
-341 APGTLGRRIV
+341 
-351 DGAKTIKIFGEE
+351 
-363 IAVNARIEYIEGYS
+363 
-377 GHADQEWLMNFI
+377 
-389 YSFITK
+389 
-395 PKHIFL
+395 
-401 VHGEP
+401 
-406 DGQEI
+406 
-411 LREKIV
+411 
-417 KQLGIPVTIPE
+417 
-428 FGEIYS
+428 
-434 IKDEAIEK
+434 K
-442 ISQLERV
+442 ISNNKAFNKIYEDISNSN
-449 VAERE
+449 
-454 ETPRLEV
+454 
-461 IEKMK
+461 IE
-466 ILKNELADMEEIV
+466 IG
-479 KSDYLTDDAT
+479 
-489 DDDIAKLKLRLKEL
+489 DIA
-503 ENQILKIVEND
+503 

>member
-16 RGSIAPVIVVIFVII
+16 RGSIAPVVVVIFVII

-53 FMNNYFNKLED
+53 FMNDYFNELEE

-85 DKEKKIF
+85 DKEEKIF

-126 VNINTYIEDNNIYL
+126 ININTYIEDNNIYL

-147 KYIKIENKKEDNSE
+147 KYIKIKNKKEDNSE

-217 NENIINNLKNNDNS
+217 NENIINNLKNNNNFIDSFGKLIGKKTMEVKELLDKEIKEVNNNEYSDIKISLYTKITKFVKLEITSGEDKIVVKSNDKGYSFEIVDSEDNNTYNGTIEINNNS
-231 EEFKKEYD
+231 DSTTYNVNVKDSNNLEIKINNTINKTTKIEKKDVSNSILLEDITEKEYED
-239 TLMKTPVYVDS
+239 
-250 PLAISATEIFRE
+250 
-262 NMNLFDEETQQLI
+262 
-275 QSGDNPLEFPGLQFT
+275 
-290 KTADESK
+290 
-297 SLNEMDGAAII
+297 II
-308 ISASGMCD
+308 
-316 VGRIKHH
+316 
-323 LKHHIWN
+323 N
-330 PNSTILFVGYQ
+330 
-341 APGTLGRRIV
+341 
-351 DGAKTIKIFGEE
+351 
-363 IAVNARIEYIEGYS
+363 
-377 GHADQEWLMNFI
+377 
-389 YSFITK
+389 
-395 PKHIFL
+395 
-401 VHGEP
+401 
-406 DGQEI
+406 
-411 LREKIV
+411 
-417 KQLGIPVTIPE
+417 
-428 FGEIYS
+428 
-434 IKDEAIEK
+434 K
-442 ISQLERV
+442 ISNNKAFNKIYED
-449 VAERE
+449 
-454 ETPRLEV
+454 
-461 IEKMK
+461 ISNSNNEK
-466 ILKNELADMEEIV
+466 V
-479 KSDYLTDDAT
+479 YQS
-489 DDDIAKLKLRLKEL
+489 
-503 ENQILKIVEND
+503 

>member
-1 MDDNFFTEKELKSAN
+1 MDDNFFTEKELRNAN

-53 FMNNYFNKLED
+53 FMNDYFNELEE

-126 VNINTYIEDNNIYL
+126 ININTYIEDNNIYL

-147 KYIKIENKKEDNSE
+147 KYIRIENKKEDNSE

-217 NENIINNLKNNDNS
+217 NENIINNLKNNNNFIDSFGKLIGKKTMEVKELLDKEIKEVNSNEYSDIKISLYTKITKFVKLEITSGEDKIVVKSNDKGYSFEIVDSEDNNTYNGTIEINNNS
-231 EEFKKEYD
+231 DSTTYNVNVKDSNNLEIKINNTINKTTKIEKKDVSNSVLLEDITEKEYED
-239 TLMKTPVYVDS
+239 
-250 PLAISATEIFRE
+250 
-262 NMNLFDEETQQLI
+262 
-275 QSGDNPLEFPGLQFT
+275 
-290 KTADESK
+290 
-297 SLNEMDGAAII
+297 II
-308 ISASGMCD
+308 
-316 VGRIKHH
+316 
-323 LKHHIWN
+323 N
-330 PNSTILFVGYQ
+330 
-341 APGTLGRRIV
+341 
-351 DGAKTIKIFGEE
+351 
-363 IAVNARIEYIEGYS
+363 
-377 GHADQEWLMNFI
+377 
-389 YSFITK
+389 
-395 PKHIFL
+395 
-401 VHGEP
+401 
-406 DGQEI
+406 
-411 LREKIV
+411 
-417 KQLGIPVTIPE
+417 
-428 FGEIYS
+428 
-434 IKDEAIEK
+434 K
-442 ISQLERV
+442 ISNNKAFNKIYEDISNSN
-449 VAERE
+449 
-454 ETPRLEV
+454 
-461 IEKMK
+461 IE
-466 ILKNELADMEEIV
+466 IG
-479 KSDYLTDDAT
+479 
-489 DDDIAKLKLRLKEL
+489 DIA
-503 ENQILKIVEND
+503 

>member
-1 MDDNFFTEKELKSAN
+1 MDDNFFTEKELRNAN
-16 RGSIAPVIVVIFVII
+16 RGSIAPVVVVIFVII

-53 FMNNYFNKLED
+53 FMNNYFNELED

-126 VNINTYIEDNNIYL
+126 ININTYIEDNNIYL

-217 NENIINNLKNNDNS
+217 NENIINNLKNNNNFIDSFGKLIGKKTMEVKELLDKEIKEVNS
-231 EEFKKEYD
+231 NEYSD
-239 TLMKTPVYVDS
+239 IKISLYTKITKFVKLEITSGEDKIAVKSNDKGYSFEIVDS
-250 PLAISATEIFRE
+250 E
-262 NMNLFDEETQQLI
+262 
-275 QSGDNPLEFPGLQFT
+275 DNNTYNG
-290 KTADESK
+290 
-297 SLNEMDGAAII
+297 
-308 ISASGMCD
+308 
-316 VGRIKHH
+316 
-323 LKHHIWN
+323 
-330 PNSTILFVGYQ
+330 
-341 APGTLGRRIV
+341 
-351 DGAKTIKIFGEE
+351 TIKINNNSDSTTYNVNVKDSNNLE
-363 IAVNARIEYIEGYS
+363 IKINNTI
-377 GHADQEWLMNFI
+377 NKT
-389 YSFITK
+389 TK
-395 PKHIFL
+395 
-401 VHGEP
+401 
-406 DGQEI
+406 
-411 LREKIV
+411 
-417 KQLGIPVTIPE
+417 
-428 FGEIYS
+428 
-434 IKDEAIEK
+434 IEK
-442 ISQLERV
+442 KDVSNSVLLEDITEKEYEDIINKISNNKAFNKIYEDISNSN
-449 VAERE
+449 
-454 ETPRLEV
+454 
-461 IEKMK
+461 IE
-466 ILKNELADMEEIV
+466 IG
-479 KSDYLTDDAT
+479 
-489 DDDIAKLKLRLKEL
+489 DIA
-503 ENQILKIVEND
+503 

>member
-16 RGSIAPVIVVIFVII
+16 RGSIAPVVVVIFVII

-53 FMNNYFNKLED
+53 FMNNYFNELED

-85 DKEKKIF
+85 DKEEKIF

-126 VNINTYIEDNNIYL
+126 ININTYIEDNNIYL

-166 NDDYKVIINSISTAV
+166 NDDYKIIINSISTAV

-217 NENIINNLKNNDNS
+217 NENIINNLKNNNNFIDSFGKLIGKKTMEVKELLDKEIKEVNSNEYSDIKISLYTKITKFVKLEITSGEDKIVVKSNDKGYSFEIVDSEDNNTYNGTIEINNNS
-231 EEFKKEYD
+231 DSTTYNVNVKDSNNLEIKINNTINKTTKIEKKDVSNSILLEDITEKEYED
-239 TLMKTPVYVDS
+239 
-250 PLAISATEIFRE
+250 
-262 NMNLFDEETQQLI
+262 
-275 QSGDNPLEFPGLQFT
+275 
-290 KTADESK
+290 
-297 SLNEMDGAAII
+297 II
-308 ISASGMCD
+308 
-316 VGRIKHH
+316 
-323 LKHHIWN
+323 N
-330 PNSTILFVGYQ
+330 
-341 APGTLGRRIV
+341 
-351 DGAKTIKIFGEE
+351 
-363 IAVNARIEYIEGYS
+363 
-377 GHADQEWLMNFI
+377 
-389 YSFITK
+389 
-395 PKHIFL
+395 
-401 VHGEP
+401 
-406 DGQEI
+406 
-411 LREKIV
+411 
-417 KQLGIPVTIPE
+417 
-428 FGEIYS
+428 
-434 IKDEAIEK
+434 K
-442 ISQLERV
+442 ISNNKAFNKIYEDISNSN
-449 VAERE
+449 
-454 ETPRLEV
+454 
-461 IEKMK
+461 IE
-466 ILKNELADMEEIV
+466 IG
-479 KSDYLTDDAT
+479 
-489 DDDIAKLKLRLKEL
+489 DIA
-503 ENQILKIVEND
+503 

>member
-1 MDDNFFTEKELKSAN
+1 MDDNFFTEKELRNAN
-16 RGSIAPVIVVIFVII
+16 RGSIAPVVVVIFVII

-53 FMNNYFNKLED
+53 FMNDYFNELEE

-126 VNINTYIEDNNIYL
+126 ININTYIEDNNIYL

-147 KYIKIENKKEDNSE
+147 KYIRIENKKEDNSE

-217 NENIINNLKNNDNS
+217 NEKIINNLKNNNNFIDSFGKLIGKKTMEVKELLDKEIKEVNSNEYSDIKISLYTKITKFVKLEITSGEDKIVVKSNDKRYSFEIVDSEDNNTYNGTIEINNNS
-231 EEFKKEYD
+231 DSTTYNVNVKDSNNLEIKINNTINKTTKIEKKDVSNSVLLEDITEKEYED
-239 TLMKTPVYVDS
+239 
-250 PLAISATEIFRE
+250 
-262 NMNLFDEETQQLI
+262 
-275 QSGDNPLEFPGLQFT
+275 
-290 KTADESK
+290 
-297 SLNEMDGAAII
+297 II
-308 ISASGMCD
+308 
-316 VGRIKHH
+316 
-323 LKHHIWN
+323 N
-330 PNSTILFVGYQ
+330 
-341 APGTLGRRIV
+341 
-351 DGAKTIKIFGEE
+351 
-363 IAVNARIEYIEGYS
+363 
-377 GHADQEWLMNFI
+377 
-389 YSFITK
+389 
-395 PKHIFL
+395 
-401 VHGEP
+401 
-406 DGQEI
+406 
-411 LREKIV
+411 
-417 KQLGIPVTIPE
+417 
-428 FGEIYS
+428 
-434 IKDEAIEK
+434 K
-442 ISQLERV
+442 ISNNKAFNKIYEDISNSN
-449 VAERE
+449 
-454 ETPRLEV
+454 
-461 IEKMK
+461 IE
-466 ILKNELADMEEIV
+466 IG
-479 KSDYLTDDAT
+479 
-489 DDDIAKLKLRLKEL
+489 DIA
-503 ENQILKIVEND
+503 

>member
-1 MDDNFFTEKELKSAN
+1 MDDNFFTEKELRNAN

-85 DKEKKIF
+85 DKEEKIF

-126 VNINTYIEDNNIYL
+126 ININTYIEDNNIYL

-217 NENIINNLKNNDNS
+217 NENIINNLKNNNNFIDSFGKLIGKKTMEVKELLDKEIKEVNS
-231 EEFKKEYD
+231 NEYSD
-239 TLMKTPVYVDS
+239 IKISLYTKITKFVKLEITSGEDKIAVKSNDKGYSFEIVDS
-250 PLAISATEIFRE
+250 E
-262 NMNLFDEETQQLI
+262 
-275 QSGDNPLEFPGLQFT
+275 DNNTYNG
-290 KTADESK
+290 
-297 SLNEMDGAAII
+297 
-308 ISASGMCD
+308 
-316 VGRIKHH
+316 
-323 LKHHIWN
+323 
-330 PNSTILFVGYQ
+330 
-341 APGTLGRRIV
+341 
-351 DGAKTIKIFGEE
+351 TIKINNNSDSTTYNVNVKDSNNLE
-363 IAVNARIEYIEGYS
+363 IKINNTI
-377 GHADQEWLMNFI
+377 NKT
-389 YSFITK
+389 TK
-395 PKHIFL
+395 
-401 VHGEP
+401 
-406 DGQEI
+406 
-411 LREKIV
+411 
-417 KQLGIPVTIPE
+417 
-428 FGEIYS
+428 
-434 IKDEAIEK
+434 IEK
-442 ISQLERV
+442 KDVSNSVLLEDITEKEYEDIINKISNNKAFNKIYEDISNSN
-449 VAERE
+449 
-454 ETPRLEV
+454 
-461 IEKMK
+461 IE
-466 ILKNELADMEEIV
+466 IG
-479 KSDYLTDDAT
+479 
-489 DDDIAKLKLRLKEL
+489 DIA
-503 ENQILKIVEND
+503 

>member
-16 RGSIAPVIVVIFVII
+16 RGSIASVVVVIFVII

-126 VNINTYIEDNNIYL
+126 ININTYIEDNNIYL

-217 NENIINNLKNNDNS
+217 NENIINNLKNNNNFIDSFGKLIGKKTMEVKELLDKEIKEVNSNEYSDIKISLYTKITKFVKLEITSGEDKIVVKSNDKGYSFEIVDSEDNNTYNGTIEINNNS
-231 EEFKKEYD
+231 DSTTYNVNVKDSNNLEIKINNTINKTTKIEKKDVSNSVLLEDITEKEYED
-239 TLMKTPVYVDS
+239 
-250 PLAISATEIFRE
+250 
-262 NMNLFDEETQQLI
+262 
-275 QSGDNPLEFPGLQFT
+275 
-290 KTADESK
+290 
-297 SLNEMDGAAII
+297 II
-308 ISASGMCD
+308 
-316 VGRIKHH
+316 
-323 LKHHIWN
+323 N
-330 PNSTILFVGYQ
+330 
-341 APGTLGRRIV
+341 
-351 DGAKTIKIFGEE
+351 
-363 IAVNARIEYIEGYS
+363 
-377 GHADQEWLMNFI
+377 
-389 YSFITK
+389 
-395 PKHIFL
+395 
-401 VHGEP
+401 
-406 DGQEI
+406 
-411 LREKIV
+411 
-417 KQLGIPVTIPE
+417 
-428 FGEIYS
+428 
-434 IKDEAIEK
+434 K
-442 ISQLERV
+442 ISNNKAFNKIYEDISNSN
-449 VAERE
+449 
-454 ETPRLEV
+454 
-461 IEKMK
+461 IE
-466 ILKNELADMEEIV
+466 IG
-479 KSDYLTDDAT
+479 
-489 DDDIAKLKLRLKEL
+489 DIA
-503 ENQILKIVEND
+503 

>member
-1 MDDNFFTEKELKSAN
+1 MVSIDDSFFTEKELRNAN

-53 FMNNYFNKLED
+53 FMNDYFNELEE

-85 DKEKKIF
+85 DKEEKIF

-126 VNINTYIEDNNIYL
+126 ININTYIEDNNIYL

-217 NENIINNLKNNDNS
+217 NENIINNLKNNNNFIDSFGKLIGKKTMEVKELLDKEIKEVNNNEYSDIKISLYTKITKFVKLEITSGEDKIVVKSNDKGYSFEIVDSEDNNTYNGTIEINNNS
-231 EEFKKEYD
+231 DSTTYNVNVKDSNNLEIKINNTINKTTKIEKKDVSNSVLLEDITEKEYED
-239 TLMKTPVYVDS
+239 
-250 PLAISATEIFRE
+250 
-262 NMNLFDEETQQLI
+262 
-275 QSGDNPLEFPGLQFT
+275 
-290 KTADESK
+290 
-297 SLNEMDGAAII
+297 II
-308 ISASGMCD
+308 
-316 VGRIKHH
+316 
-323 LKHHIWN
+323 N
-330 PNSTILFVGYQ
+330 
-341 APGTLGRRIV
+341 
-351 DGAKTIKIFGEE
+351 
-363 IAVNARIEYIEGYS
+363 
-377 GHADQEWLMNFI
+377 
-389 YSFITK
+389 
-395 PKHIFL
+395 
-401 VHGEP
+401 
-406 DGQEI
+406 
-411 LREKIV
+411 
-417 KQLGIPVTIPE
+417 
-428 FGEIYS
+428 
-434 IKDEAIEK
+434 K
-442 ISQLERV
+442 ISNNKAFNKIYEDISNSN
-449 VAERE
+449 
-454 ETPRLEV
+454 
-461 IEKMK
+461 IE
-466 ILKNELADMEEIV
+466 IG
-479 KSDYLTDDAT
+479 
-489 DDDIAKLKLRLKEL
+489 DIA
-503 ENQILKIVEND
+503 

>member
-16 RGSIAPVIVVIFVII
+16 RGSIAPIVVVIFVII

-53 FMNNYFNKLED
+53 FMNDYFNELED

-85 DKEKKIF
+85 DKEEKIF

-126 VNINTYIEDNNIYL
+126 ININTYIEDNNIYL

-161 KKSMT
+161 KKSIT

-217 NENIINNLKNNDNS
+217 NENIINNLKNNNNFIDSFGKLIGKKTMEVKELLDKEIKEVNS
-231 EEFKKEYD
+231 NEYSD
-239 TLMKTPVYVDS
+239 IKISLYTKITKFVKLEITSGEDKIAVKSNDKGYSFEIVDS
-250 PLAISATEIFRE
+250 E
-262 NMNLFDEETQQLI
+262 
-275 QSGDNPLEFPGLQFT
+275 DNNTYNG
-290 KTADESK
+290 
-297 SLNEMDGAAII
+297 
-308 ISASGMCD
+308 
-316 VGRIKHH
+316 
-323 LKHHIWN
+323 
-330 PNSTILFVGYQ
+330 
-341 APGTLGRRIV
+341 
-351 DGAKTIKIFGEE
+351 TIKINNNSDSTTYNVNVKDSNNLE
-363 IAVNARIEYIEGYS
+363 IKINNTI
-377 GHADQEWLMNFI
+377 NKT
-389 YSFITK
+389 TK
-395 PKHIFL
+395 
-401 VHGEP
+401 
-406 DGQEI
+406 
-411 LREKIV
+411 
-417 KQLGIPVTIPE
+417 
-428 FGEIYS
+428 
-434 IKDEAIEK
+434 IEK
-442 ISQLERV
+442 KDVSNSVLLEDITEKEYEDIINKISNNKAFNKIYEDISNSN
-449 VAERE
+449 
-454 ETPRLEV
+454 
-461 IEKMK
+461 IE
-466 ILKNELADMEEIV
+466 IG
-479 KSDYLTDDAT
+479 
-489 DDDIAKLKLRLKEL
+489 DIA
-503 ENQILKIVEND
+503 

>member
-16 RGSIAPVIVVIFVII
+16 RGSIAPVVVVIFVII

-53 FMNNYFNKLED
+53 FMNDYFNKLED

-126 VNINTYIEDNNIYL
+126 ININTYIEDNNIYL

-181 SESLKEEYF
+181 SEPLKEEYF

-217 NENIINNLKNNDNS
+217 NENIINNLKNNNNFIDSFGKLIGKKTMEVKELLDKEIKEVNSNEYSDIKISLYTKITKFVKLEITSGEDKIVVKSNDKGYSFEIVDSEDNNTYNGTIEINNNS
-231 EEFKKEYD
+231 DSTTYNVNVKDSNNLEIKINNTINKTTKIEKKDVSNSILLEDITEKEYED
-239 TLMKTPVYVDS
+239 
-250 PLAISATEIFRE
+250 
-262 NMNLFDEETQQLI
+262 
-275 QSGDNPLEFPGLQFT
+275 
-290 KTADESK
+290 
-297 SLNEMDGAAII
+297 II
-308 ISASGMCD
+308 
-316 VGRIKHH
+316 
-323 LKHHIWN
+323 N
-330 PNSTILFVGYQ
+330 
-341 APGTLGRRIV
+341 
-351 DGAKTIKIFGEE
+351 
-363 IAVNARIEYIEGYS
+363 
-377 GHADQEWLMNFI
+377 
-389 YSFITK
+389 
-395 PKHIFL
+395 
-401 VHGEP
+401 
-406 DGQEI
+406 
-411 LREKIV
+411 
-417 KQLGIPVTIPE
+417 
-428 FGEIYS
+428 
-434 IKDEAIEK
+434 K
-442 ISQLERV
+442 ISNNKAFNKIYEDISNSN
-449 VAERE
+449 
-454 ETPRLEV
+454 
-461 IEKMK
+461 IE
-466 ILKNELADMEEIV
+466 IG
-479 KSDYLTDDAT
+479 
-489 DDDIAKLKLRLKEL
+489 DIA
-503 ENQILKIVEND
+503 

>member
-1 MDDNFFTEKELKSAN
+1 MDDNFFTEKELRNAN

-53 FMNNYFNKLED
+53 FMNDYFNKLED

-126 VNINTYIEDNNIYL
+126 ININTYIEDNNIYL

-181 SESLKEEYF
+181 NESLKEEYF

-217 NENIINNLKNNDNS
+217 NENIINNLKNNNNFIDSFGKLIGKKTMEVKELLDKEIKEVNSNEYSDIKISLYTKITKFVKLEITSGEDKIVVKSNDKGYSFEIVDSEDNNTYNGTIEINNNS
-231 EEFKKEYD
+231 DSTTYNVNVKDSNNLEIKINNTINKTTKIEKKDVSNSVLLEDITEKEYED
-239 TLMKTPVYVDS
+239 
-250 PLAISATEIFRE
+250 
-262 NMNLFDEETQQLI
+262 
-275 QSGDNPLEFPGLQFT
+275 
-290 KTADESK
+290 
-297 SLNEMDGAAII
+297 II
-308 ISASGMCD
+308 
-316 VGRIKHH
+316 
-323 LKHHIWN
+323 N
-330 PNSTILFVGYQ
+330 
-341 APGTLGRRIV
+341 
-351 DGAKTIKIFGEE
+351 
-363 IAVNARIEYIEGYS
+363 
-377 GHADQEWLMNFI
+377 
-389 YSFITK
+389 
-395 PKHIFL
+395 
-401 VHGEP
+401 
-406 DGQEI
+406 
-411 LREKIV
+411 
-417 KQLGIPVTIPE
+417 
-428 FGEIYS
+428 
-434 IKDEAIEK
+434 K
-442 ISQLERV
+442 ISNNKAFNKIYEDISNSN
-449 VAERE
+449 
-454 ETPRLEV
+454 
-461 IEKMK
+461 IE
-466 ILKNELADMEEIV
+466 IG
-479 KSDYLTDDAT
+479 
-489 DDDIAKLKLRLKEL
+489 DIA
-503 ENQILKIVEND
+503 

>member
-1 MDDNFFTEKELKSAN
+1 MDDNFFTEKELRNAN
-16 RGSIAPVIVVIFVII
+16 RGSIAPVVVVIFVII

-53 FMNNYFNKLED
+53 FMNDYFNKLED

-126 VNINTYIEDNNIYL
+126 ININTYIEDNNIYL

-217 NENIINNLKNNDNS
+217 NENIINNLKNNNNFIDSFGKLIGKKTMEVKELLDKEIKEVNSNEYSDIKISLYTKITKFVKLEITSGEDKIVVKSNDKGYSFEIVDS
-231 EEFKKEYD
+231 EENNTYNGTIEINNNSDSTTYNVNVKDSNNLEIKINNTINKTTKIEKKDVSNSVLLEDITEKEYED
-239 TLMKTPVYVDS
+239 
-250 PLAISATEIFRE
+250 
-262 NMNLFDEETQQLI
+262 
-275 QSGDNPLEFPGLQFT
+275 
-290 KTADESK
+290 
-297 SLNEMDGAAII
+297 II
-308 ISASGMCD
+308 
-316 VGRIKHH
+316 
-323 LKHHIWN
+323 N
-330 PNSTILFVGYQ
+330 
-341 APGTLGRRIV
+341 
-351 DGAKTIKIFGEE
+351 
-363 IAVNARIEYIEGYS
+363 
-377 GHADQEWLMNFI
+377 
-389 YSFITK
+389 
-395 PKHIFL
+395 
-401 VHGEP
+401 
-406 DGQEI
+406 
-411 LREKIV
+411 
-417 KQLGIPVTIPE
+417 
-428 FGEIYS
+428 
-434 IKDEAIEK
+434 K
-442 ISQLERV
+442 ISNNKAFNKIYEDISNSN
-449 VAERE
+449 
-454 ETPRLEV
+454 
-461 IEKMK
+461 IE
-466 ILKNELADMEEIV
+466 IG
-479 KSDYLTDDAT
+479 
-489 DDDIAKLKLRLKEL
+489 DIA
-503 ENQILKIVEND
+503 